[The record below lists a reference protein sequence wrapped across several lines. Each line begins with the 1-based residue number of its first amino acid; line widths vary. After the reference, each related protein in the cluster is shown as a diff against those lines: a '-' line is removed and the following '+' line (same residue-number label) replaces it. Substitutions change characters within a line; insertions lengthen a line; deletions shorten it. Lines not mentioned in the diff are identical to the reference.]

1 MKRRNDMEKLS
12 ILLAILLF
20 LATFA
25 VSNTYVQA
33 ASAGGAG
40 GSAEWYGSSV
50 SGLNGSGPS
59 GSESSGSFG
68 TGSRDSYGAGPCG
81 VQPYYPPG
89 TDTGR
94 DNDKPGLDTG
104 PGCTTRSPSA
114 TGSSY

>member
-1 MKRRNDMEKLS
+1 MEKLS
-12 ILLAILLF
+12 ILLAVLLF

-33 ASAGGAG
+33 AGAGGEG

-50 SGLNGSGPS
+50 SGLNGSGS
-59 GSESSGSFG
+59 SESESSGSFG

-104 PGCTTRSPSA
+104 PGCPTPSPSA